1 MTTTTVWPDD
11 DDGRPAL
18 HLVHPTGDGPDDQP
32 DAETYA
38 VGPVIE
44 GVPVDADDR
53 GERDEVPLSAAWAAV
68 TSGTAGPRTPILP
81 GWLVGPQRRQVFA
94 AVADLTAYTVLFH
107 AARLP
112 KYTAKVAVYAPAGAI
127 RTAGRLLRWASAEEG
142 NWRLRQHAADTGD
155 AHTWQALN
163 RTRSKEARG
172 RWWALAAGTVTA
184 AVGLFALAAS
194 GFVTPP
200 AAWLALAAL
209 VLVLA
214 RAGRPADKPITDR
227 VANGPRFTKL
237 TADMVRSAFIN
248 LGFSV
253 MKEPG
258 SISFVHPGIHRD
270 GPGWLARVNLPAG
283 LEAVKVLEKRGA
295 LSSALR
301 LPVDQVWPSPGPE
314 HAGQVDLWVGY
325 APASKM
331 GKPRWGLDSPT
342 ARTSYFELEEFGTDE
357 RQRPVRTQL
366 AFQNFLIGG
375 RPGSGKSYAGR
386 TFVTVAALDPTVE
399 IKIVEYKGTGDFL
412 DLAPLCSTYACGLSD
427 EDFATG
433 LAVLNWGLAEAER
446 RGKRIKE
453 AYLRGEAPERKVTP
467 ELARKPGSGL
477 HPILIVIDEA
487 HELFGDSMV
496 GKDAAGAAERLA
508 KRGRALGITLVII
521 TQIPDKDSL
530 PTGITRNIGIR
541 WCLAVP
547 DQVANDMIL
556 GTGAYKRGITGSVY
570 RPVVDAGWGVLT
582 GLAEP
587 TAVRG
592 HFPDP
597 DAVARIVNRAT
608 ALRGG
613 QVVGAADAQLTAAR
627 DLLADLLAVAVRN
640 GQHWAPAASA
650 LTERW
655 PHAYPAMT
663 PEALSELARARGV
676 TSADVKI
683 GGRVLKGYKVTDV
696 RALVADRDGAPDG
709 TNTDPGSATDS

>member
-1 MTTTTVWPDD
+1 M
-11 DDGRPAL
+11 L
-18 HLVHPTGDGPDDQP
+18 HLVIPSTRANPDADP
-32 DAETYA
+32 PAAPDTDAETRE

-44 GVPVDADDR
+44 GVPVDIDDR
-53 GERDEVPLSAAWAAV
+53 PAERLDVPLTTAWSDV
-68 TSGTAGPRTPILP
+68 TTGTVGRLTPIIP
-81 GWLVGPQRRQVFA
+81 PWLRGDQRRQVLRA
-94 AVADLTAYTVLFH
+94 IGNLTGYTIAFH
-107 AARLP
+107 AVRSP
-112 KYTAKVAVYAPAGAI
+112 KYAAKTAWYAPVGFFRLI
-127 RTAGRLLRWASAEEG
+127 GRVLHWASAEEG
-142 NWRLRQHAADTGD
+142 NWRLRQHAATTND

-172 RWWALAAGTVTA
+172 RWWAVVA
-184 AVGLFALAAS
+184 AVVALLVAACVLRTAQV
-194 GFVTPP
+194 VTPP
-200 AAWLALAAL
+200 MLWAALA
-209 VLVLA
+209 VLVIVCA
-214 RAGRPADKPITDR
+214 RVGRPADRPITDR

-237 TADMVRSAFIN
+237 TAEMVRAAFTS

-325 APASKM
+325 QPSSKM

-386 TFVTVAALDPTVE
+386 ALVTIAALDPIVE
-399 IKIVEYKGTGDFL
+399 LKLAEYKGTGDFL
-412 DLAPLCSTYACGLSD
+412 DLAPLCSTYVCGLSD

-477 HPILIVIDEA
+477 HPIVIVIDEA
-487 HELFGDSMV
+487 HELFGDSQV
-496 GKDAAGAAERLA
+496 GKDAANAAERLA
-508 KRGRALGITLVII
+508 KRGRALGITLIII

-556 GTGAYKRGITGSVY
+556 GTGAYKRGITGTVY

-587 TAVRG
+587 TATRG
-592 HFPDP
+592 HFPDQEGT
-597 DAVARIVNRAT
+597 ARIIARAT
-608 ALRGG
+608 VLRGG
-613 QVVGAADAQLTAAR
+613 QRVGAADADLSPAR
-627 DLLADLLAVAVRN
+627 DLLADLLAVAARN
-640 GQHWAPAASA
+640 GQHWVVAASA

-655 PHAYPAMT
+655 PDAYPAMT
-663 PEALSELARARGV
+663 PEALSELARAHKV
-676 TSADVKI
+676 TSTDIKI
-683 GGRVLKGYKVTDV
+683 GGRGLKGYKVTDV
-696 RALVADRDGAPDG
+696 RALIADREGDPQPDPPVTEG
-709 TNTDPGSATDS
+709 